1 MFIINTQDLII
12 FHEVYNT
19 KTDLYLKIEVLLSR
33 LKVNLFLEN

>member
-19 KTDLYLKIEVLLSR
+19 KTDLYLKI
-33 LKVNLFLEN
+33 LKK